1 MSTSYFFLTL
11 SPTYT
16 RARALTH
23 TLFSLSLSSKWSWVT
38 VKAANRLINK
48 RTSSNAFDEEDDRDG
63 QSRDSRSRIRNHPWQ
78 HPSRG
83 ASRKRASERAC
94 ERARAR
100 AHSQI
105 VTRRSR
111 SDPTRR
117 DCRVA
122 SRPRG
127 ARPPR
132 AARGTNDTRLTRA
145 VVPALRRPASAQR
158 RARVIVSPED
168 ESRLAPHA
176 SRVAA
181 GRVHARG
188 GEGGRRGESPREEG
202 SRSTKA
208 AAAAAMTTA
217 AAIPQVPP
225 TEVQCPQ
232 HPNAAAIVRRTVA
245 TPLGR
250 TREAAPIPP
259 ATRHGDVS
267 PALGA
272 RALSPRFGFARAR
285 RRRSLRAPF
294 ESTFDSRRVF
304 PSKSCGDDVD
314 VWETRG
320 LCIGQ

>member
-1 MSTSYFFLTL
+1 M
-11 SPTYT
+11 
-16 RARALTH
+16 
-23 TLFSLSLSSKWSWVT
+23 
-38 VKAANRLINK
+38 KAANRLINK

-83 ASRKRASERAC
+83 ASRKRASERA
-94 ERARAR
+94 R

-132 AARGTNDTRLTRA
+132 AAGGTNDARLTRA

-181 GRVHARG
+181 GRVHAR

-267 PALGA
+267 PAPAPGA
-272 RALSPRFGFARAR
+272 RALSPRFGFVRAP
-285 RRRSLRAPF
+285 RRRSLRDPF
-294 ESTFDSRRVF
+294 ESTCDSRRVF
-304 PSKSCGDDVD
+304 PSKSCVDDVD
-314 VWETRG
+314 VWEARG
-320 LCIGQ
+320 RCNDQ